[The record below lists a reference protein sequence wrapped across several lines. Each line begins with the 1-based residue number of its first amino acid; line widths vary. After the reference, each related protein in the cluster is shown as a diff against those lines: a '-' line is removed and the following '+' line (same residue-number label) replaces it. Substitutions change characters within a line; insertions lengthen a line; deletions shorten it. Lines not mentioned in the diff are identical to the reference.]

1 MRKLILLFVGLCITA
16 LPSSAAMNFYR
27 SANGQIVAEAT
38 NCQDV
43 SRLLDLV
50 GIPDDPPGGNAGTA
64 VTEGQESPTGQGT
77 AEAAPEGDNDIP
89 AEPNAGLTDEEKAA
103 RNQQLRQGTETLAR
117 AILGPDA
124 PYTPKGAHGISKN
137 VEDLLDAADF
147 EERQDSFVTFVRDVN
162 WKTGLQIT
170 FRDFSFFRRLRMAC
184 SGINQLSKP
193 FRVNF
198 GAWTDGVDQTVETAA
213 DAGVNQLAKAARA
226 HSFNAM
232 SKLSVIGLAIA
243 IEKENPF
250 LLLALDEETY
260 LKVIEVEP
268 RVATLFEDMYTFFK
282 IRSVRMGE
290 FSANIKALIDVSKI
304 GKGDSFHTW
313 HTMAQYA
320 LKMLELDRQGKLNPE
335 DERDIH
341 IWRLEN
347 SMRYIKEHVGVE
359 KRAAEI
365 AAKDPHNAALVTQV
379 LAGPKK
385 KLSLDDKAIELLR
398 RSTQA
403 EIKHMIQKHIAK

>member
-27 SANGQIVAEAT
+27 ADNGQIVAEAT
-38 NCQDV
+38 DCQDI
-43 SRLLDLV
+43 SRLMNLMGV
-50 GIPDDPPGGNAGTA
+50 PDDPPGGSVDTPATKEQDSPADDDTA
-64 VTEGQESPTGQGT
+64 
-77 AEAAPEGDNDIP
+77 EGDNSIP
-89 AEPNAGLTDEEKAA
+89 DEQQDEGFIDENKAA

-137 VEDLLDAADF
+137 IEDLLDAADF

-347 SMRYIKEHVGVE
+347 SMRYIKEHVGIE

>member
-1 MRKLILLFVGLCITA
+1 MKKLILLFAGLCITA

-27 SANGQIVAEAT
+27 TANGQIVAEAT
-38 NCQDV
+38 DCQDV

-50 GIPDDPPGGNAGTA
+50 GVPDDPPGGNADTP
-64 VTEGQESPTGQGT
+64 VTEEQNPPVQEEVPTSEDDTPLAPQGDDLS
-77 AEAAPEGDNDIP
+77 A
-89 AEPNAGLTDEEKAA
+89 EEKAA
-103 RNQQLRQGTETLAR
+103 RTQQIIQGTDTLVR

-137 VEDLLDAADF
+137 IEDLLDATNF

-198 GAWTDGVDQTVETAA
+198 GAWTDGVDQAVESAA

-320 LKMLELDRQGKLNPE
+320 LKMLELERQDKLNPE

-347 SMRYIKEHVGVE
+347 AMRYIKEQVRVE

-365 AAKDPHNAALVTQV
+365 AAKDPHNAALVSQV
-379 LAGPKK
+379 LEGPKK

-398 RSTQA
+398 KSTQA
-403 EIKHMIQKHIAK
+403 EIKHMIQKYIAK

>member
-1 MRKLILLFVGLCITA
+1 MKKLILLFAGLCITA

-27 SANGQIVAEAT
+27 TANGQIVAEAT
-38 NCQDV
+38 DCQDV

-50 GIPDDPPGGNAGTA
+50 GVPDDPPGGNADTP
-64 VTEGQESPTGQGT
+64 VTEEQNPPEQEDTDSAPASEDGTSSAPQGDDLS
-77 AEAAPEGDNDIP
+77 A
-89 AEPNAGLTDEEKAA
+89 EEKAA
-103 RNQQLRQGTETLAR
+103 RTQQIIQGTDTLVR

-137 VEDLLDAADF
+137 VEDLLDAANF

-170 FRDFSFFRRLRMAC
+170 FRDFSFFRRVKMAC

-198 GAWTDGVDQTVETAA
+198 GAWADGVDQAIDTIA
-213 DAGVNQLAKAARA
+213 DAGVHELAKAAQQ

-232 SKLSVIGLAIA
+232 ARLSVLGLAIA

-290 FSANIKALIDVSKI
+290 FSANVKALIEVSKL
-304 GKGDSFHTW
+304 GKGDAFHTW

-320 LKMLELDRQGKLNPE
+320 LKMLELERQDKLNPE

-341 IWRLEN
+341 IWRLAN
-347 SMRYIKEHVGVE
+347 SMRYIKEQVRVE
-359 KRAAEI
+359 KRAAEL
-365 AAKDPHNAALVTQV
+365 AAKDPNNAALVSQV
-379 LAGPKK
+379 LEGTKK
-385 KLSLDDKAIELLR
+385 KITLDDKAVELLR
-398 RSTQA
+398 KSTQA

>member
-1 MRKLILLFVGLCITA
+1 MRKLMLLFVGLCVMA
-16 LPSSAAMNFYR
+16 LPSSAAMKFYR
-27 SANGQIVAEAT
+27 TADGQIVAEAT
-38 NCQDV
+38 ECQDI

-50 GIPDDPPGGNAGTA
+50 GVPDDPPGGSVGTP
-64 VTEGQESPTGQGT
+64 VPEEQESPTVEGSEMNDPHAVDDVPPAPPEDPTHTQQLLQGT
-77 AEAAPEGDNDIP
+77 N
-89 AEPNAGLTDEEKAA
+89 
-103 RNQQLRQGTETLAR
+103 TLAN
-117 AILGPDA
+117 AVFGPEEQ
-124 PYTPKGAHGISKN
+124 YTPTNSHGISAQT
-137 VEDLLDAADF
+137 EDLLNATSF
-147 EERQDSFVTFVRDVN
+147 EERQDSFITFVRDVN

-170 FRDFSFFRRLRMAC
+170 FRDLGFFRRLRMAC
-184 SGINQLSKP
+184 TGINQLSKP
-193 FRVNF
+193 FRVKF
-198 GAWTDGVDQTVETAA
+198 GSYAGGLDQAIETLA
-213 DAGVNQLAKAARA
+213 DAGVNQLAKAARD

-232 SKLSVIGLAIA
+232 SQLSVVGLAIA

-290 FSANIKALIDVSKI
+290 FSANVKALIAVSKI
-304 GKGDSFHTW
+304 GKGDSFNTW

-320 LKMLELDRQGKLNPE
+320 LKMLELERQDKLNPE
-335 DERDIH
+335 EERDIH

-347 SMRYIKEHVGVE
+347 SMRYIKEQVRVE

-365 AAKDPHNAALVTQV
+365 AAEDPNYATLVTQV
-379 LAGPKK
+379 LEGPKK
-385 KLSLDDKAIELLR
+385 KVTLDDKAVELLR
-398 RSTQA
+398 KSTEA